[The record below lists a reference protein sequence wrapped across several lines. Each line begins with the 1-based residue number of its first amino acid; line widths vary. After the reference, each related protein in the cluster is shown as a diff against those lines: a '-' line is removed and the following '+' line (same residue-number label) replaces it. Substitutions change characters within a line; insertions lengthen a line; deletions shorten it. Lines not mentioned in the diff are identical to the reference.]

1 MCSAELGPK
10 LGHRKFS
17 IKISF
22 SLNEAIGFNGE
33 EKRKKKKGKKE
44 ILSWKKQNAR
54 LLGGRTTRQP
64 CREGSSSTEDAVIPK
79 MQLCSSMTDTTY
91 FS

>member
-33 EKRKKKKGKKE
+33 EKRKKEKRKERKKFCPGKSKM
-44 ILSWKKQNAR
+44 
-54 LLGGRTTRQP
+54 LGSLEDVP
-64 CREGSSSTEDAVIPK
+64 PGSPAGKDHPPLR
-79 MQLCSSMTDTTY
+79 ML
-91 FS
+91 

>member
-33 EKRKKKKGKKE
+33 EKRKKEKRKE
-44 ILSWKKQNAR
+44 RNFVLEKAKCSAPWRTYHQAALQGRIILH
-54 LLGGRTTRQP
+54 
-64 CREGSSSTEDAVIPK
+64 
-79 MQLCSSMTDTTY
+79 
-91 FS
+91 

>member
-33 EKRKKKKGKKE
+33 EKRKEKKKKGKKE
-44 ILSWKKQNAR
+44 KVRIQQEIYYTSFS
-54 LLGGRTTRQP
+54 LGF
-64 CREGSSSTEDAVIPK
+64 V
-79 MQLCSSMTDTTY
+79 L
-91 FS
+91 